1 MKPALVLHADGLR
14 SRADAIKQLRGM
26 EILIP
31 EDENLSDLLQTSADI
46 TERYFRALE
55 ALKYVSAC
63 WTCMHN
69 GLSCHLDHP
78 RLPSTVCC
86 GKYEF
91 NQHLNMTKLC
101 ELADLEEQGKIDY
114 PSEKVKQDSLK
125 YKKLGEYID
134 TIISHNESIALWIN
148 VKDEDNYYKRMVW
161 SGMAHELPD
170 YLLDVKVDRIFGT
183 IPESIMKA
191 DRLNILI
198 YTG

>member
-1 MKPALVLHADGLR
+1 MKPTLETIAKELYY
-14 SRADAIKQLRGM
+14 RAQAVEELRGS
-26 EILIP
+26 ELHIP
-31 EDENLSDLLQTSADI
+31 EDENLSSMMRTA
-46 TERYFRALE
+46 ALIAE
-55 ALKYVSAC
+55 QHDKAIQALKYVSAC
-63 WTCMHN
+63 WTCVHN
-69 GLSCHLDHP
+69 GLSCHQDHP

-101 ELADLEEQGKIDY
+101 ELADLEVQGKIDY

-125 YKKLGEYID
+125 HKKLGEYID

-148 VKDEDNYYKRMVW
+148 VKDEGPSYKRMVW

-170 YLLDVKVDRIFGT
+170 YLLDVKVARIFGT
-183 IPESIMKA
+183 IPESILEA